1 MTSSLHAAQQITD
14 LIGKTPLVHL
24 KTLSRPGVDIYA
36 KLEGQNPGGSVKDR
50 AARRMIEGALERGD
64 LPPGAALPPV
74 RALAEQLGVNRNTAV
89 AAYRDLFGR
98 VMIETGWGRIGTRG
112 RELVRSFADEG
123 EAHAYVRALL
133 ARRGRAPRRIG
144 VAYKATASI
153 SRHVDM
159 VVGPDRRYDTVGA

>member
-1 MTSSLHAAQQITD
+1 MDELPFTPID
-14 LIGKTPLVHL
+14 LVALDP
-24 KTLSRPGVDIYA
+24 
-36 KLEGQNPGGSVKDR
+36 
-50 AARRMIEGALERGD
+50 ARN
-64 LPPGAALPPV
+64 V
-74 RALAEQLGVNRNTAV
+74 RRRWRV

-144 VAYKATASI
+144 VAYKAATSI